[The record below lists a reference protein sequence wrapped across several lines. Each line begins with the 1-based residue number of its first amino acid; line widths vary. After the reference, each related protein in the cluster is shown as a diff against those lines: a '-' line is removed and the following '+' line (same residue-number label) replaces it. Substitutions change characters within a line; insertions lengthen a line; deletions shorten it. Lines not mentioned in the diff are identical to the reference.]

1 MPEAEVTKGYAKVDQ
16 EPPPDPAQVGQAAG
30 GLVVVGEEEVVS
42 EGDAEPDQVGAEQE
56 RVASGHLD
64 PPPRRGHRRILGGVA
79 GGLGLDKQNN
89 SHGILMQQPIKRIG
103 IASPFSNYLV
113 NPAWGFKEGAIRPSS
128 CEASRQQLARGGSLF
143 LVILPCT
150 HGNSTQQ

>member
-1 MPEAEVTKGYAKVDQ
+1 MPEAEVTKGDAKVDQ

-64 PPPRRGHRRILGGVA
+64 PPPGRGHRCILGSVA

-89 SHGILMQQPIKRIG
+89 SHGILMQQPIERIG
-103 IASPFSNYLV
+103 IVSPF
-113 NPAWGFKEGAIRPSS
+113 F
-128 CEASRQQLARGGSLF
+128 Q
-143 LVILPCT
+143 LPCQPSLGFQRRS
-150 HGNSTQQ
+150 H